1 MPFFPLVV
9 AFAQKYDKK
18 SGMGTLVSL
27 MIPYSIAFLLGWIV
41 LLIIWFLLGLPLGIG
56 GGLFYSI

>member
-1 MPFFPLVV
+1 
-9 AFAQKYDKK
+9 
-18 SGMGTLVSL
+18 